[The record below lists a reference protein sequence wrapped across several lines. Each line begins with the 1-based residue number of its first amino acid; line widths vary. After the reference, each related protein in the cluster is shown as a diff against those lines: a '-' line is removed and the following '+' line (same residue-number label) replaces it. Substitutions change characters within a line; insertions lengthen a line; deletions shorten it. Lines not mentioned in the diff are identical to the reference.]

1 MIELVRI
8 TDIEELMKWRKE
20 VIENV
25 FSEVPGKSLLESN
38 REYYERHIPAGT
50 HVAFK
55 ALYCGEEAGSGSLCL
70 SDELPSPDNPTGH
83 CAYLMNIYVRNPF
96 RQHGIGHAI
105 VKRLVREAKENNCG
119 KVYLE
124 TTDAGRGVYESL
136 GFRDMPDM
144 MKLGK
149 DERDRDRKA

>member
-1 MIELVRI
+1 MITLIRI
-8 TDIEELMKWRKE
+8 TDIGELMKWRRE

-25 FSEVPGKSLLESN
+25 FSEEPDASLLESN
-38 REYYERHIPAGT
+38 REYYERHVPDGT
-50 HVAFK
+50 HIAFK
-55 ALYCGEEAGSGSLCL
+55 ALYNGEEAGSGSLCL

-83 CAYLMNIYVRNPF
+83 CAYLMNIYVRQPF

-105 VKRLVREAKENNCG
+105 VERLVGEAKDNNCG

-144 MKLGK
+144 MKLSK
-149 DERDRDRKA
+149 DERDRCREA